1 MANDKVITALNA
13 TNWNGQFNYEGCTGN
28 FNADG
33 NKTLQNINGNKEGIG
48 SFDAY
53 KMGETEW
60 SHNLHFSDLTK
71 AADLIAFM
79 TGAINAIEDELAE

>member
-1 MANDKVITALNA
+1 MADKVITALNA
-13 TNWNGQFNYEGCTGN
+13 TSWNGQFNYEGCTGS

-53 KMGETEW
+53 KMGDTFQY
-60 SHNLHFSDLTK
+60 NLHPTSLDKSAGLAALAGGAVEAVQEELT
-71 AADLIAFM
+71 
-79 TGAINAIEDELAE
+79 IEE

>member
-1 MANDKVITALNA
+1 MEKVITSLNA
-13 TNWNGQFNYEGCTGN
+13 TNWNGQFNYEGCIGT

-53 KMGETEW
+53 KMGDGW
-60 SHNLHFSDLTK
+60 QYNPHFSDITK

>member
-33 NKTLQNINGNKEGIG
+33 NKALQNINGNKEGYG

-53 KMGETEW
+53 RMGEGW
-60 SHNLHFSDLTK
+60 NYNPHFSDITK
-71 AADLIAFM
+71 AAELIALM
-79 TGAINAIEDELAE
+79 TGSINAVEGELAEE